1 MARPRTRKLVCHLGK
16 LKGHQLTGV
25 QIHHQREKIS
35 RTNPD
40 IDYSKSHLNYDLHN
54 LEPIKFLKEAK
65 RKIEKRAPRARIRK
79 DSNLV
84 IEAEISAGRKF
95 WEEASPEEQ
104 RRFFEEAYRFMCN
117 RVGRENVL
125 YGIVHLDES
134 TPHMHFG
141 FCPITR
147 DGRLNS
153 KDVIMERKK
162 MGKLHEEFYEWMKR
176 RGFRIEKGEPAKEK
190 HIQPQRW
197 KYEQVS
203 KHLEQATRL
212 LEKRLEALRGINGL
226 ERWIDGIEVK
236 EKGVFRK
243 DRVELSKKDWEHVK
257 RMAKLAIAYRY
268 GVRQLEE
275 EMERFK
281 QKNEWLER
289 DLKEVREKAK
299 KFDRLAELFG
309 RERLE
314 NVLVY
319 QQARSRSRERKRE
332 RGLELNR

>member
-162 MGKLHEEFYEWMKR
+162 MGKLHAEFYEWMKR

-243 DRVELSKKDWEHVK
+243 DRVELKKTDWEFAKQEAKRAAIQRIDIQQLRNKVKILEQTRDMLKKD
-257 RMAKLAIAYRY
+257 
-268 GVRQLEE
+268 RQSLLEE
-275 EMERFK
+275 
-281 QKNEWLER
+281 
-289 DLKEVREKAK
+289 REKAREYEK
-299 KFDRLAELFG
+299 LVGRLKEFGIYDKIIELIKG
-309 RERLE
+309 NEREKPIDRER
-314 NVLVY
+314 
-319 QQARSRSRERKRE
+319 
-332 RGLELNR
+332 